1 MTILFKSAD
10 VNGNSISEK
19 YMQNPN
25 ICPVM
30 QVGGVHGS
38 AIKNSKKGGQLS
50 GS

>member
-1 MTILFKSAD
+1 MKILFKSAD

-30 QVGGVHGS
+30 QAGRG
-38 AIKNSKKGGQLS
+38 AWQCNKKQRKRGAA
-50 GS
+50 